1 MRATRRSG
9 VAFDAS
15 ISRKLCEAELGR
27 AGRCVDWLFPTRRL
41 LRFIGS
47 LFNRVIWASMN
58 KPTNRT
64 EPRWLIWA
72 REMQALAQ
80 TGLAF
85 IQDQYDHERYQRL
98 QSLAA
103 EVMVE
108 HTGAAVPDIEVM
120 FTRQTGYATPVA
132 RRSGWRGASIW
143 MESATTLGGM
153 IVADD

>member
-1 MRATRRSG
+1 MSKTRN
-9 VAFDAS
+9 
-15 ISRKLCEAELGR
+15 I
-27 AGRCVDWLFPTRRL
+27 
-41 LRFIGS
+41 
-47 LFNRVIWASMN
+47 
-58 KPTNRT
+58 T

-120 FTRQTGYATPVA
+120 FTRQTGYATPKLGV
-132 RRSGWRGASIW
+132 RGAVSRTKKCCSFVKWKMGI
-143 MESATTLGGM
+143 AGRCRVDGLT
-153 IVADD
+153 